1 MAQKKVELITL
12 SQMKREG
19 KPITMVTAYDCPT
32 ARIVDA
38 AGVDTVLVGDS
49 AGNVVL
55 GYPDTVPVT
64 MDELIHHTRAVSRGL
79 ERALLIGDMPFMS
92 YNVSVAQATENAGRF
107 LKEAGAK
114 AVKVEGGGIVVET
127 VAALVRAGIPVVGH
141 LGLTPQTAG
150 MLGGYRVQGRTAASA
165 KQILDDALALEQAGA
180 FMLVLECVP
189 DRLGALISQRLS
201 IPVIGIGAGN
211 GTDGQVLV
219 FHDLVGIHTAFKP
232 KFVKRYLDA
241 GPQMQQAVASY
252 CEEVRQ
258 RSFPA
263 PEHSFAISDE
273 EFCALAEALEEP
285 GSS

>member
-19 KPITMVTAYDCPT
+19 KPITMVTAYDYPT

-55 GYPDTVPVT
+55 GYADTVPVT

-92 YNVSVAQATENAGRF
+92 YNISVAQAIENAGRF

-114 AVKVEGGGIVVET
+114 AVKVEGGGVVVDT
-127 VAALVRAGIPVVGH
+127 VAALVKAGIPVVGH

-150 MLGGYRVQGRTAASA
+150 MLGGYRVQGRTAESA
-165 KQILDDALALEQAGA
+165 KQILDDALALQQAGA
-180 FMLVLECVP
+180 FLLVLECVP
-189 DRLGALISQRLS
+189 DRLGALISERLA

-263 PEHSFAISDE
+263 PEHTFSISEE
-273 EFCALAEALEEP
+273 EFDALAKALEEQE
-285 GSS
+285 GR